1 MIARKTAVRWMLTT
15 MMSSLIIIVG
25 CEDSPTTDGP
35 STEDFSKQREA
46 LKSRV
51 ASGAQKGAAKPAAAA
66 APAAPSVPSAS
77 ADDLTPSFAGVE
89 GGYTYDPIGKRD
101 PFRNFSWERPDR
113 LRDIDLAGPLEQFD
127 LNQLALVAVVWKTGN
142 SRALVE
148 DPAGESYIVG
158 EGARI
163 GRNEGYVIAIEDDLV
178 VVKETYVD
186 HLGQET
192 TKDIEMRMR
201 RNEGG

>member
-1 MIARKTAVRWMLTT
+1 MLTM
-15 MMSSLIIIVG
+15 MMSSLMIIIG
-25 CEDSPTTDGP
+25 CDEAPSTEGP
-35 STEDFSKQREA
+35 STEDFAKQREA
-46 LKSRV
+46 LKARV
-51 ASGAQKGAAKPAAAA
+51 ASSGQKAAAKSTTAKPAA
-66 APAAPSVPSAS
+66 PAVPSAS
-77 ADDLTPSFAGVE
+77 ADDLAPSFAGVIGE
-89 GGYTYDPIGKRD
+89 YTYDRTGKRD

-113 LRDIDLAGPLEQFD
+113 LRDVDLTGPLEQFD
-127 LNQLALVAVVWKTGN
+127 LNQLDLVAVVWKTGN